1 MKYENNDA
9 TFQTVIG
16 IVAMI
21 LYNILN
27 YLGLIRIM
35 FGSATNE
42 TIIQSITVL
51 IMVIMTWILARRT
64 RKKRKLQPKEIDV
77 SKSNKEI
84 IKETKKVP
92 TMIIQEIQHS
102 HKDIKEVKEVKK
114 NIGISSFFT
123 SLNGI
128 HFHYPI
134 IQI

>member
-9 TFQTVIG
+9 TFQVIIG
-16 IVAMI
+16 IIAMI
-21 LYNILN
+21 VYNILN
-27 YLGLIRIM
+27 HLGLINIM

-51 IMVIMTWILARRT
+51 LMAVMTWIFVRNCRC
-64 RKKRKLQPKEIDV
+64 KRKIQPKEID
-77 SKSNKEI
+77 NKEI

-92 TMIIQEIQHS
+92 TMIMQEMQHS
-102 HKDIKEVKEVKK
+102 HKNIKEIKEVKK
-114 NIGISSFFT
+114 NISISSFFT
-123 SLNGI
+123 SLNNT

>member
-9 TFQTVIG
+9 SFQSVIG
-16 IVAMI
+16 IVAI
-21 LYNILN
+21 IIYNILN
-27 YLGLIRIM
+27 HLGLIQII

-51 IMVIMTWILARRT
+51 LMVVMTWILTRRN
-64 RKKRKLQPKEIDV
+64 RKKRVQKIRPKETD
-77 SKSNKEI
+77 NKEI

-92 TMIIQEIQHS
+92 TMIMQEMQHS
-102 HKDIKEVKEVKK
+102 HKNIKEIKEVKK

-123 SLNGI
+123 SLNNT

>member
-9 TFQTVIG
+9 TFQVIIG
-16 IVAMI
+16 IIAVI

-27 YLGLIRIM
+27 YVGLINIL

-51 IMVIMTWILARRT
+51 LMVAMTWILTRRS
-64 RKKRKLQPKEIDV
+64 RKKRVQKIQPKEID
-77 SKSNKEI
+77 NKEI

-92 TMIIQEIQHS
+92 TMIIQEMQHS
-102 HKDIKEVKEVKK
+102 HKDVIKEVKEVKK

-123 SLNGI
+123 SLSNT

>member
-9 TFQTVIG
+9 CFQVIIG
-16 IVAMI
+16 IIAMI
-21 LYNILN
+21 VYNILN
-27 YLGLIRIM
+27 HLGLIQII

-51 IMVIMTWILARRT
+51 LMVAMTWILTRRN
-64 RKKRKLQPKEIDV
+64 RKKRKLQPKEID
-77 SKSNKEI
+77 NKEI

-92 TMIIQEIQHS
+92 TMIIQEMQHS
-102 HKDIKEVKEVKK
+102 HKDVIKEVKEVKK
-114 NIGISSFFT
+114 NISISSFFT
-123 SLNGI
+123 SLNNT

>member
-9 TFQTVIG
+9 TFQVIIG
-16 IVAMI
+16 IIAVI
-21 LYNILN
+21 VYNILN
-27 YLGLIRIM
+27 HLGLINIL

-51 IMVIMTWILARRT
+51 LMVVMTWILARYNRC
-64 RKKRKLQPKEIDV
+64 KRETQPKEID
-77 SKSNKEI
+77 NKEI

-92 TMIIQEIQHS
+92 TKIMQEMQYF
-102 HKDIKEVKEVKK
+102 HKDAINEVKEVKK

-123 SLNGI
+123 SLNNT

>member
-9 TFQTVIG
+9 SFQSMIG
-16 IVAMI
+16 IVAI
-21 LYNILN
+21 IIYNILN
-27 YLGLIRIM
+27 HLGLIRII

-51 IMVIMTWILARRT
+51 LMVVMTWILTRRN
-64 RKKRKLQPKEIDV
+64 RKKRKLQPKEID
-77 SKSNKEI
+77 NKEI

-92 TMIIQEIQHS
+92 TMIMQEMQHS
-102 HKDIKEVKEVKK
+102 HKNIKEIKEVKK

-123 SLNGI
+123 SLNNT

>member
-9 TFQTVIG
+9 SFQSMIG
-16 IVAMI
+16 IVAI
-21 LYNILN
+21 IVYNILN
-27 YLGLIRIM
+27 HLGLIQII

-51 IMVIMTWILARRT
+51 LMVAMTWILTRRN
-64 RKKRKLQPKEIDV
+64 RKKRVQKIQPKEID
-77 SKSNKEI
+77 NKEI

-102 HKDIKEVKEVKK
+102 HKDVIKEVKEVKK
-114 NIGISSFFT
+114 NISISSFFT
-123 SLNGI
+123 SLNNT

>member
-9 TFQTVIG
+9 TFQVIIG
-16 IVAMI
+16 IIAVI
-21 LYNILN
+21 VYNILN
-27 YLGLIRIM
+27 HLGLINIL

-51 IMVIMTWILARRT
+51 LMAVMTWILARYNRC
-64 RKKRKLQPKEIDV
+64 KRETQPKEID
-77 SKSNKEI
+77 NKEI

-92 TMIIQEIQHS
+92 TMIIQEMQHS
-102 HKDIKEVKEVKK
+102 HKDVIKEVKEVKK
-114 NIGISSFFT
+114 NINISSFFT
-123 SLNGI
+123 SLNNT

>member
-9 TFQTVIG
+9 TFQSMIG
-16 IVAMI
+16 IVAI
-21 LYNILN
+21 IVYNILN
-27 YLGLIRIM
+27 HLGLIQII

-51 IMVIMTWILARRT
+51 LMVVMTWILTRRN
-64 RKKRKLQPKEIDV
+64 RKKRKLQPKEID
-77 SKSNKEI
+77 NKEI

-92 TMIIQEIQHS
+92 TMIMQEMQHS
-102 HKDIKEVKEVKK
+102 HKNIKEIKEVKK

-123 SLNGI
+123 FLNNT

>member
-9 TFQTVIG
+9 SFQSMIG
-16 IVAMI
+16 IVAI
-21 LYNILN
+21 IIYNVLN
-27 YLGLIRIM
+27 HLGLIQII

-51 IMVIMTWILARRT
+51 LMVVMTWILTRRN
-64 RKKRKLQPKEIDV
+64 RKKRKLQPKEID
-77 SKSNKEI
+77 NKEI
-84 IKETKKVP
+84 IKE
-92 TMIIQEIQHS
+92 I
-102 HKDIKEVKEVKK
+102 KEVKK

-123 SLNGI
+123 SLNNT

>member
-9 TFQTVIG
+9 SFQSMIG
-16 IVAMI
+16 IVAI
-21 LYNILN
+21 IVYNILN
-27 YLGLIRIM
+27 HLGLIQII

-51 IMVIMTWILARRT
+51 LMVAMTWILTRRN
-64 RKKRKLQPKEIDV
+64 RKKRKIPLKETD
-77 SKSNKEI
+77 NKEI

-92 TMIIQEIQHS
+92 TMIMQEMQHS
-102 HKDIKEVKEVKK
+102 HKNIKEIKEVKK

-123 SLNGI
+123 SLNNT

>member
-9 TFQTVIG
+9 TFQVIIG
-16 IVAMI
+16 IIAVI
-21 LYNILN
+21 LYNVLN
-27 YLGLIRIM
+27 HIGLIDIL

-51 IMVIMTWILARRT
+51 LMVVTTWILARYNRC
-64 RKKRKLQPKEIDV
+64 KRETQLKEID
-77 SKSNKEI
+77 NKEI

-123 SLNGI
+123 SLSNT

-134 IQI
+134 I

>member
-9 TFQTVIG
+9 TFQVIIG
-16 IVAMI
+16 IIAVI
-21 LYNILN
+21 VYNILN
-27 YLGLIRIM
+27 HLGLINII

-51 IMVIMTWILARRT
+51 LMAVMTWIFVRNCRC
-64 RKKRKLQPKEIDV
+64 KRKIQPKEID
-77 SKSNKEI
+77 NKEI

-92 TMIIQEIQHS
+92 TMIMQEMQHS
-102 HKDIKEVKEVKK
+102 HKNIKEIKEVKK

-123 SLNGI
+123 FLNNT

>member
-9 TFQTVIG
+9 TLQVIIG
-16 IVAMI
+16 IIAMI
-21 LYNILN
+21 VYNILN
-27 YLGLIRIM
+27 HLGLINIM

-42 TIIQSITVL
+42 TIVQSLTVL
-51 IMVIMTWILARRT
+51 LMVITTWIFARRN
-64 RKKRKLQPKEIDV
+64 RKKRKIPLKKTD
-77 SKSNKEI
+77 NKEI

-92 TMIIQEIQHS
+92 TMIIQEMQHS
-102 HKDIKEVKEVKK
+102 HKNIKEIKEVKK

-123 SLNGI
+123 FLNNT

>member
-9 TFQTVIG
+9 TFQVIIG
-16 IVAMI
+16 IIAVI
-21 LYNILN
+21 VYNILN
-27 YLGLIRIM
+27 HLGLINIM

-51 IMVIMTWILARRT
+51 LMVVTTWILARYNRC
-64 RKKRKLQPKEIDV
+64 KKETQPKEID
-77 SKSNKEI
+77 NKEI

-92 TMIIQEIQHS
+92 TMIIQEMQHS
-102 HKDIKEVKEVKK
+102 HKDVIKEVKEVKK
-114 NIGISSFFT
+114 NINISSFFT
-123 SLNGI
+123 SLNNT